1 MKARTFYSSAR
12 GRKTGSA
19 GCAKGV
25 SFQSRM
31 LSETSDNNQRKVVK
45 LPRSQQKSLQAVD
58 LSTDQN
64 VSVVLSKLLSQCD
77 ASEAAAA
84 LVPWFC
90 DALPSPKSRKDYF
103 ADLSAFF
110 AFMRESGIHPFDVTG
125 DHVRLYKEALLKAG
139 KKAGTVAR
147 AISVLRGTY
156 QQFGKKGFVA
166 WNVVSDIQAVTSPR
180 VDKNTTPALS
190 EKEAIALL
198 EAPDISTPLGMRD
211 QALLFVYFKTACR
224 SSAIAKAKVGD
235 LERTD
240 TDWYLVVIEKGN
252 RKRRLALLES
262 APFVLRWI
270 ERAEI
275 QSDPLSP
282 LFPALDR
289 DRKTPTTRHLAGR
302 TILYTIKKY
311 ARQVGLEVDRLD
323 RRGICTHSLRKTA
336 LNNALKHG
344 AKIEQVQQWAGHQDI
359 RTTQE
364 YVEYHAKDAETAARF
379 NQIRPKN
386 V

>member
-1 MKARTFYSSAR
+1 M
-12 GRKTGSA
+12 
-19 GCAKGV
+19 
-25 SFQSRM
+25 
-31 LSETSDNNQRKVVK
+31 
-45 LPRSQQKSLQAVD
+45 
-58 LSTDQN
+58 
-64 VSVVLSKLLSQCD
+64 
-77 ASEAAAA
+77 
-84 LVPWFC
+84 
-90 DALPSPKSRKDYF
+90 
-103 ADLSAFF
+103 
-110 AFMRESGIHPFDVTG
+110 
-125 DHVRLYKEALLKAG
+125 
-139 KKAGTVAR
+139 
-147 AISVLRGTY
+147 
-156 QQFGKKGFVA
+156 
-166 WNVVSDIQAVTSPR
+166 SDIQAVTSPR
-180 VDKNTTPALS
+180 VDKNTTPSLS

-198 EAPDISTPLGMRD
+198 EAPDTSKPLGMRD

-224 SSAIAKAKVGD
+224 SNAISKAKAGD

-240 TDWYLVVIEKGN
+240 TDWYLVVTEKGN
-252 RKRRLALLES
+252 RTRRLALMES
-262 APFVLRWI
+262 APFVLHWI

-275 QSDPLSP
+275 QNDPLTP

-379 NQIRPKN
+379 NQIRPRSS
-386 V
+386 